1 MKVTVRLRDEFEGP
15 DLLDIAQQ
23 VLGYLEKYISDSS
36 YLSDSTLDVLDFY
49 VRAED
54 NTMPGYV
61 RAADIEE

>member
-23 VLGYLEKYISDSS
+23 VLGYLEKYISDS

-61 RAADIEE
+61 RAEDIEE

>member
-36 YLSDSTLDVLDFY
+36 YLCDSTLDVLDFY

>member
-36 YLSDSTLDVLDFY
+36 YLSDSTLDVLDF
-49 VRAED
+49 
-54 NTMPGYV
+54 
-61 RAADIEE
+61 